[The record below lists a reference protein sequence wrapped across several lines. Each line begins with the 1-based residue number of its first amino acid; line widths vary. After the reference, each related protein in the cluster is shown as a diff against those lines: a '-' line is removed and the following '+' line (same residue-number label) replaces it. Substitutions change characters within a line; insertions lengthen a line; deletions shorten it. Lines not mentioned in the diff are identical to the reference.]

1 MLARDPRRGERGAA
15 AVLAAIM
22 MVVLV
27 MFLAMVINTGHMHLI
42 RSELQNATDAAA
54 LAAAKELNG
63 LQTGLDAAAPV
74 AFNYA
79 GAHETDKGLPVT
91 IDQASDVIF
100 GHWNDSL
107 PRESAFQPITLRDAA
122 SLAWINAVMVQAG
135 RETARG
141 NAMNVD
147 AGQLLS
153 RNTVDV
159 HAKSVAVLGGPCSE
173 GCAIPIAFP
182 NCLIVNPDGSLK
194 CDEVLEFSDANEDN
208 LGFTS
213 LSPTDPASINTVRS
227 ILSDHTCRNVD
238 VGTPI
243 LIQNGNGVNPVYTEL
258 KAYEGQKV
266 SAPIISMECPPQ
278 FNQSHSVVGFAT
290 FTFLEVIGPPD
301 NILRIKLDCAQVQ
314 ARPANAGCTFFGTSP
329 LQARL
334 VR

>member
-1 MLARDPRRGERGAA
+1 MLPRDARRGERGAA
-15 AVLAAIM
+15 AVLTAILI
-22 MVVLV
+22 VVLV

-63 LQTGLDAAAPV
+63 LQTGIDQAGTQAY
-74 AFNYA
+74 NYA
-79 GAHETDKGLPVT
+79 AAHETDKGLPVT
-91 IDQASDVIF
+91 IEQASDVIF
-100 GHWNDSL
+100 GHWNDTL
-107 PRESAFQPITLRDAA
+107 PRDSAFQPITARDAA

-141 NAMNVD
+141 NAMDVD
-147 AGQLLS
+147 AAGLFSQS
-153 RNTVDV
+153 TVDV
-159 HAKSVAVLGGPCSE
+159 RANSVAVLGGPCSE

-182 NCLIVNPDGSLK
+182 DCLIVNPDGSLR
-194 CDEVLEFSDANEDN
+194 CDEILEFSDANEDN

-213 LSPTDPASINTVRS
+213 LSPTDPASINTVKN
-227 ILSDHTCRNVD
+227 ILANNTCKTVD

-258 KAYEGQKV
+258 KAYEGQQV
-266 SAPIISMECPPQ
+266 SAPIVSMSCPPQ
-278 FNQSHSVVGFAT
+278 FNQSHAVVGFAT

-301 NILRIKLDCAQVQ
+301 NILRIKLDCAEVQ